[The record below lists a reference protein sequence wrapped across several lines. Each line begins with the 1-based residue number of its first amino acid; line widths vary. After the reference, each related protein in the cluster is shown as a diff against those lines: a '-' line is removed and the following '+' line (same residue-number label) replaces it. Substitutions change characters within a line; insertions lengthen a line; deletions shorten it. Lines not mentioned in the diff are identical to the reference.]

1 MSKLLCNYAGRS
13 VSDKPACY
21 QTLLRAWEAYFP
33 EVKTPATKRFSKC
46 DICCKMDK
54 IRDQETCLRTKSGF
68 AQNLSADEIKKQL
81 VDIVAS
87 KSNIAAEY
95 IKHIQLVE
103 KERTASE
110 KAKEESRHDPENK
123 LYFQVQFNVISLN
136 YNF

>member
-1 MSKLLCNYAGRS
+1 
-13 VSDKPACY
+13 
-21 QTLLRAWEAYFP
+21 
-33 EVKTPATKRFSKC
+33 
-46 DICCKMDK
+46 
-54 IRDQETCLRTKSGF
+54 
-68 AQNLSADEIKKQL
+68 LSADEIKKQL